1 MIRRLRL
8 KFTLLLM
15 GSLFALFT
23 VIVTSMNVINYCAVV
38 NEAAQTLE
46 LLVRNEGKFPDPG
59 ADKGTRPPR
68 NMTPE
73 LPYESRYFSVL
84 LDSDGNIL
92 RTYTSRFSAVDD

>member
-38 NEAAQTLE
+38 I
-46 LLVRNEGKFPDPG
+46 GF
-59 ADKGTRPPR
+59 
-68 NMTPE
+68 M
-73 LPYESRYFSVL
+73 
-84 LDSDGNIL
+84 
-92 RTYTSRFSAVDD
+92 AVSLSIM

>member
-38 NEAAQTLE
+38 NEADQTLE
-46 LLVRNEGKFPDPG
+46 LLVRNEGNFPIP
-59 ADKGTRPPR
+59 AQTKGPDRR
-68 NMTPE
+68 A
-73 LPYESRYFSVL
+73 
-84 LDSDGNIL
+84 I
-92 RTYTSRFSAVDD
+92 

>member
-38 NEAAQTLE
+38 NEADQTLE

-59 ADKGTRPPR
+59 ADKGTSYTNDSTFR
-68 NMTPE
+68 N
-73 LPYESRYFSVL
+73 
-84 LDSDGNIL
+84 
-92 RTYTSRFSAVDD
+92 